1 MDNRSPPQNSL
12 VSVHNL
18 TFSRGEKKI
27 FDDISLEFQRGK
39 ITAIMG
45 PSGTGK
51 TTLLKIIGGQLF
63 PEKGAVT
70 VNGRNV
76 HHLKRDELYTLRKR
90 MGMLFQSGALLTGM
104 NVYDNVAFPLRE
116 HTQLPES
123 MIRSLVLIKLE
134 AVGLRGARDLMPNEL
149 SGGMA
154 RRVAL
159 ARAIALDPMMIMYDE
174 PFTGQDPISMGALLL
189 LIKSLN
195 TTLGLTSIIVSH
207 DVQETAAIAD
217 YIYVLSEGKVVG
229 QGTPQEIEQS
239 PSEWVQQF
247 MNGAADGPVHFHYPA
262 KEYMDDLLFTEK
274 TLFPRKRI
282 FGGKPTVKRSRY

>member
-1 MDNRSPPQNSL
+1 MDNRNPPQNSL

-18 TFSRGEKKI
+18 TFSRGQKKI
-27 FDDISLEFQRGK
+27 FDDISLEFERGK

-63 PEKGAVT
+63 PEKGTVT

-123 MIRSLVLIKLE
+123 MIRTLVLIKLE

-174 PFTGQDPISMGALLL
+174 PFTGQDPISMGALVL

-207 DVQETAAIAD
+207 DVQETSAIAD

-229 QGTPQEIEQS
+229 QGTPQEIQQS
-239 PSEWVQQF
+239 SSEWVQQF

-274 TLFPRKRI
+274 TLFPRKRLI
-282 FGGKPTVKRSRY
+282 GGKSTTKRSRY